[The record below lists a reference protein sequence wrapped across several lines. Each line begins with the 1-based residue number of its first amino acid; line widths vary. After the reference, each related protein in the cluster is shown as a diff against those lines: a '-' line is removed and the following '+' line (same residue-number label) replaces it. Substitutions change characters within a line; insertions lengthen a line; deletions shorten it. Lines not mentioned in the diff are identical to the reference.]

1 MLLSDIDTAFLQDDA
16 RTIAHDVDLLLRDGH
31 IAAVGADL
39 ADAADGAIVDCSDR
53 VVVPGLINCHTHTPG
68 MLTRGWSDDAALFP
82 WLEHTEDLIGAADRT
97 EKRAAA
103 RLSAA
108 SLVRAGT
115 TTLNDMWNTY
125 LVDDLVD
132 VGVRALLGHAMAETE
147 STPDD
152 IVERGIAA
160 NREFFETYAD
170 HPTVHPTVPVHS
182 VYRAT
187 ADLIECAHGFATD
200 TDRPFHVHVSETRRE
215 NDRCRE
221 HHGTTPTGWLDDL
234 GALDDR
240 SVLAHGVHL
249 TDRDRRLI
257 AERGAGVAHCPSA
270 NLKLGAGIADIP
282 ALDDVPSPG
291 AATADGVPVGLGTDG
306 AASNNALN
314 PVREG
319 RMAALLQKR
328 EDPGAMTAQRVLDM
342 LTREGAAVLGMADEI
357 GSIEA
362 GKRADLV
369 FLDAEDPTLRPRFG
383 DEGLLSNLVY
393 SYHGRVEATVV
404 EGEFVVRDGVVLA
417 DIGEAVDTVRSFADR
432 VLEASDAPGRP

>member
-16 RTIAHDVDLLLRDGH
+16 RTVAHDVDVLLRDGR

-39 ADAADGAIVDCSDR
+39 ADAAEGTIVDCSDR

-68 MLTRGWSDDAALFP
+68 LLTRGWSDDATLFD
-82 WLEHTEDLIGAADRT
+82 WLKHTEDLIGAADR
-97 EKRAAA
+97 EVKRAAT

-108 SLVRAGT
+108 SLVRSGT
-115 TTLNDMWNTY
+115 TTINDMWNTY
-125 LVDDLVD
+125 LVEDLLD

-147 STPDD
+147 STPED
-152 IVERGIAA
+152 IVEQGLAA
-160 NREFFETYAD
+160 NREFLEAYAD

-182 VYRAT
+182 VYRGT
-187 ADLIECAHGFATD
+187 ADLIESAHGLAAATD
-200 TDRPFHVHVSETRRE
+200 TPFHVHVSETRAE

-221 HHGTTPTGWLDDL
+221 HRGTTPTGWLEDL
-234 GALDDR
+234 GVLDDR
-240 SVLAHGVHL
+240 SVLAHCVHL

-270 NLKLGAGIADIP
+270 NLKLGSGIADIP
-282 ALDDVPSPG
+282 ALDD
-291 AATADGVPVGLGTDG
+291 AATTDGVPVGLGTDG

-314 PVREG
+314 PIREG
-319 RMAALLQKR
+319 RTAALLHKR

-369 FLDAEDPTLRPRFG
+369 LLDAEDPTLRPHFG
-383 DEGLLSNLVY
+383 DEGLRSNLVY
-393 SYHGRVEATVV
+393 SYHGRVEATIV
-404 EGEFVVRDGVVLA
+404 EGEFVVRDGHVLA
-417 DIGEAVDTVRSFADR
+417 ELEEAVEAVQSFTDR
-432 VLEASDAPGRP
+432 VLEAADRPG